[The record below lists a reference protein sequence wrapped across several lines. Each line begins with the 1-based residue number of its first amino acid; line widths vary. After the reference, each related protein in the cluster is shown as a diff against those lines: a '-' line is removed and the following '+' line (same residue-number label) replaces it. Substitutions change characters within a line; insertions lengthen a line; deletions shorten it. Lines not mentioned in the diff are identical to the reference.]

1 MDVKRGRIA
10 MPLYSMG
17 PWDRQAVGELPKGRR
32 GSEQETYMST
42 SVEALC
48 TVTGVQEEGLV
59 LLD

>member
-1 MDVKRGRIA
+1 

-17 PWDRQAVGELPKGRR
+17 PWDRQAVGGLPKGRR